1 MITTAFNRN
10 ERKFWKVGEFFW
22 VRLEKYYLSCFQ
34 VRNIAQIIYNT
45 NEGFQYNATT
55 INNDFVILKLES
67 PLEFDN
73 NVQPACLPDSDH
85 FSWTQEETFS
95 QCFTSGWGSLSSGK
109 TNFLSAD
116 TICIRGLSIRS
127 QGKKFF
133 RDNFRNLR
141 VFCNYLRKFSQEGSK
156 QFPGQCVPVQGVP
169 PT

>member
-73 NVQPACLPDSDH
+73 NVQPACLPDSQH
-85 FSWTQEETFS
+85 FSWTLEETFS

-109 TNFLSAD
+109 TKFLDNEGCLQNFFLSLNIMFFTQNENSTVVNSGNRD
-116 TICIRGLSIRS
+116 TVI
-127 QGKKFF
+127 GK
-133 RDNFRNLR
+133 NI
-141 VFCNYLRKFSQEGSK
+141 
-156 QFPGQCVPVQGVP
+156 P
-169 PT
+169 